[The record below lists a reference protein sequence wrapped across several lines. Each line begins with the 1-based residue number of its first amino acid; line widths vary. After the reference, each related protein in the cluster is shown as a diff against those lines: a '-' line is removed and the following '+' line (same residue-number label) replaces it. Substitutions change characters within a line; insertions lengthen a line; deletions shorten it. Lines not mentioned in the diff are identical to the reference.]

1 MTSEENNITN
11 LIKSK
16 NEKVENICYKEVHKI
31 KLDKRD
37 GNNPIVFNTKSIL
50 TNLVD
55 YSNAYIEFQFDI
67 KFATDAACTKANL
80 TLKNSHEMIS
90 ELKIELNNRIVSNES
105 NVNYSHIINHQLE
118 NSKNDDLIY
127 RNIDIHADVVKY
139 DDTNKDIFL
148 TENGDTMR
156 VTSNVFLKDISNFFK
171 NLHIPQKFSEFN
183 ITLRLVDSIYVTDQ
197 TGTSQTLVSDNLY
210 VDQIELHE
218 MEEIQFVKN
227 YNNFD
232 VNISFLENFV
242 MKDTQSITDGDFNVR
257 ANNCTNTN
265 DMFLILVKDDV
276 VGENNTHT
284 NTLRLPNKRAENLQL
299 YIGNQL
305 FQTGI
310 KSDIE
315 AYLELKKRSEFFDDL
330 IIDYNRFLN
339 NYTIYAFPINRY
351 SKRDKSTKY
360 INITGRGHDEQASK
374 TILIWRQMSN
384 INLKINNNSLE
395 IRKKY

>member
-1 MTSEENNITN
+1 MTNELNHIVN

-31 KLDKRD
+31 KLEKRD
-37 GNNPIVFNTKSIL
+37 GNNPIVFNTKTVLS
-50 TNLVD
+50 NLVD

-67 KFATDAACTKANL
+67 KFATVAACTKANL
-80 TLKNSHEMIS
+80 TLKNSYEMIS
-90 ELKIELNNRIVSNES
+90 ELKIELNNRIISNET
-105 NVNYSHIINHQLE
+105 NVNYSHLINHLLE

-127 RNIDIHADVVKY
+127 RNIDIHTGVVKY

-148 TENGDTMR
+148 TKNGNTMR
-156 VTSNVFLKDISNFFK
+156 VTCNVFLKDISNFFK
-171 NLHIPQKFSEFN
+171 NLNMPLKFSEFN

-197 TGTSQTLVSDNLY
+197 TDTSQTLVSASLY

-218 MEEIQFVKN
+218 MEEIEFVKN

-232 VNISFLENFV
+232 VNIPFLENFV
-242 MKDTQSITDGDFNVR
+242 IRDSQNITDNEFNIG

-265 DMFLILVKDDV
+265 DMFLMLVKDD
-276 VGENNTHT
+276 N
-284 NTLRLPNKRAENLQL
+284 NTLRLPNKQAKNLQI

-310 KSDIE
+310 KSDTE
-315 AYLELKKRSEFFDDL
+315 AYLELKKRSEFFDEF

-339 NYTIYAFPINRY
+339 NYTVYAFPINRY
-351 SKRDKSTKY
+351 SKKDKSTKC
-360 INITGRGHDEQASK
+360 INITGVGIDENASK
-374 TILIWRQMSN
+374 GILV
-384 INLKINNNSLE
+384 
-395 IRKKY
+395 

>member
-1 MTSEENNITN
+1 MTSELTQITN

-16 NEKVENICYKEVHKI
+16 NEKAENICYKEVHKI
-31 KLDKRD
+31 KLDQRD

-50 TNLVD
+50 SNLID

-67 KFATDAACTKANL
+67 KFATDAAYTKANV
-80 TLKNSHEMIS
+80 TLKNSYEMIS
-90 ELKIELNNRIVSNES
+90 ELKIELNNRIVSNET
-105 NVNYSHIINHQLE
+105 NVNYSHIINHLLE

-127 RNIDIHADVVKY
+127 RNIDIHAGVVKY
-139 DDTNKDIFL
+139 DDTNKDTFL
-148 TENGDTMR
+148 TKNGDTMR
-156 VTSNVFLKDISNFFK
+156 VTCNVFLKDISNFFK
-171 NLHIPQKFSEFN
+171 TLHIPLKFSEFN
-183 ITLRLVDSIYVTDQ
+183 ITLRLVDQIYVTDQ
-197 TGTSQTLVSDNLY
+197 VNTSQTLVSASLY
-210 VDQIELHE
+210 VDQVTLHE

-242 MKDTQSITDGDFNVR
+242 IRDSQNITNQEFNIG

-265 DMFLILVKDDV
+265 DMFLMLVEDT
-276 VGENNTHT
+276 N
-284 NTLRLPNKRAENLQL
+284 NTLRLPNKRAKNLQL

-305 FQTGI
+305 FHTGV
-310 KSDIE
+310 KSDLE
-315 AYLELKKRSEFFDDL
+315 SYLELKKRSEFFDEF

-360 INITGRGHDEQASK
+360 INIIGTGVGDKASK
-374 TILIWRQMSN
+374 GILVWRQMPN

-395 IRKKY
+395 IRKTY

>member
-1 MTSEENNITN
+1 MTNELTHITN

-16 NEKVENICYKEVHKI
+16 NEKVENIWYKEVHKI

-50 TNLVD
+50 SNLID

-67 KFATDAACTKANL
+67 KFATAAACTKANL
-80 TLKNSHEMIS
+80 TLKNSYEMIS

-105 NVNYSHIINHQLE
+105 NVNYSHILNHLLE

-127 RNIDIHADVVKY
+127 RNIDIHTGVVKY
-139 DDTNKDIFL
+139 ADTNKDIFL
-148 TENGDTMR
+148 TKNGDTMR
-156 VTSNVFLKDISNFFK
+156 VTCNVFLKDISNFFK
-171 NLHIPQKFSEFN
+171 NLHIPLKFSEFN
-183 ITLRLVDSIYVTDQ
+183 ITLRLVDQIYVTDQ
-197 TGTSQTLVSDNLY
+197 ANSTQTLVSANLY
-210 VDQIELHE
+210 VDQVELHE
-218 MEEIQFVKN
+218 MEEIQFIKN

-232 VNISFLENFV
+232 VNIPFLENFV
-242 MKDTQSITDGDFNVR
+242 IRDSQNITNQESNIG

-265 DMFLILVKDDV
+265 DMFLMLVEDT
-276 VGENNTHT
+276 N
-284 NTLRLPNKRAENLQL
+284 NTLRLPNKRAKNLQL
-299 YIGNQL
+299 YMGNQL
-305 FQTGI
+305 FLTGI
-310 KSDIE
+310 KSDLE
-315 AYLELKKRSEFFDDL
+315 SYLELRKRSEFFDEF

-360 INITGRGHDEQASK
+360 INITGTGVGDNASK
-374 TILIWRQMSN
+374 GILVWRQMSN

-395 IRKKY
+395 IRKTY

>member
-1 MTSEENNITN
+1 MTSELTQITN

-50 TNLVD
+50 SNLID
-55 YSNAYIEFQFDI
+55 YSNAYIEFKFVI
-67 KFATDAACTKANL
+67 KFATADACKKANL
-80 TLKNSHEMIS
+80 TLKNSYEMIS
-90 ELKIELNNRIVSNES
+90 ELKIELDNRIISNES
-105 NVNYSHIINHQLE
+105 NVNYSHIINHLLE

-127 RNIDIHADVVKY
+127 RNIDIHAGVVKY
-139 DDTNKDIFL
+139 AGTNKDTFR

-156 VTSNVFLKDISNFFK
+156 VTCNVFLKDISNFFK
-171 NLHIPQKFSEFN
+171 NLHMPLKFSEFN
-183 ITLRLVDSIYVTDQ
+183 ISLRLVDQIHVTDQ
-197 TGTSQTLVSDNLY
+197 ANTTQTLVSANLY
-210 VDQIELHE
+210 VDQVTLHE

-232 VNISFLENFV
+232 VNISFLESFV
-242 MKDTQSITDGDFNVR
+242 IRDSQNITNQEFNIG

-265 DMFLILVKDDV
+265 DMFLMLVEDT
-276 VGENNTHT
+276 N
-284 NTLRLPNKRAENLQL
+284 NTLRLPNKRAKNLQL

-310 KSDIE
+310 KSDLE
-315 AYLELKKRSEFFDDL
+315 SYLELKKRSEFFDEF

-360 INITGRGHDEQASK
+360 INIIGTGVGDKASK
-374 TILIWRQMSN
+374 GILVWRQMSN

-395 IRKKY
+395 TRKTY

>member
-1 MTSEENNITN
+1 MTSELNHIVN

-37 GNNPIVFNTKSIL
+37 GSNPIVFNTKTVLS
-50 TNLVD
+50 NLVD

-67 KFATDAACTKANL
+67 KFASADTCTKANL
-80 TLKNSHEMIS
+80 TLKNSYEMIS
-90 ELKIELNNRIVSNES
+90 ELKIELNNRIISNET
-105 NVNYSHIINHQLE
+105 NVNYSHLINHLLE

-127 RNIDIHADVVKY
+127 RNIDIHTGVVKY
-139 DDTNKDIFL
+139 NDTKKDVFL
-148 TENGDTMR
+148 TKNGDTMR
-156 VTSNVFLKDISNFFK
+156 VTCNVFLKDISNFFK
-171 NLHIPQKFSEFN
+171 NLNMPLKFSEFN
-183 ITLRLVDSIYVTDQ
+183 ITLRLVDQIYVTDQ
-197 TGTSQTLVSDNLY
+197 ANTTQTLVSASLY

-218 MEEIQFVKN
+218 IEEIEFVKN

-232 VNISFLENFV
+232 VNIPFLENFV
-242 MKDTQSITDGDFNVR
+242 IRDSQNITDNEFNIG

-265 DMFLILVKDDV
+265 DMFLMLVKD
-276 VGENNTHT
+276 NN
-284 NTLRLPNKRAENLQL
+284 NTLRLPNKRAKNLQL

-315 AYLELKKRSEFFDDL
+315 SYLELKKRSEFFDEF

-339 NYTIYAFPINRY
+339 NYTVYAFPINRY
-351 SKRDKSTKY
+351 SKKDKSTKY
-360 INITGRGHDEQASK
+360 INVTGVGVDNEASK
-374 TILIWRQMSN
+374 GILVWRQMSN
-384 INLKINNNSLE
+384 INLKINNNSLI
-395 IRKKY
+395 IRKTY

>member
-1 MTSEENNITN
+1 MTSELNHIVN

-37 GNNPIVFNTKSIL
+37 GSNPIVFNTKTVLS
-50 TNLVD
+50 NLVD
-55 YSNAYIEFQFDI
+55 YSNSYIEFQFDI
-67 KFATDAACTKANL
+67 KFASADACTKANL
-80 TLKNSHEMIS
+80 TLKNSYEMIS
-90 ELKIELNNRIVSNES
+90 ELKIELNNRIISNET
-105 NVNYSHIINHQLE
+105 NVNYSHLINHLLE

-127 RNIDIHADVVKY
+127 RNIDIHTDVVKY
-139 DDTNKDIFL
+139 NDTKKDVFL
-148 TENGDTMR
+148 TKNGDTMR
-156 VTSNVFLKDISNFFK
+156 VTCNVFLKDISNFFK
-171 NLHIPQKFSEFN
+171 NLNMPLKFSEFN

-197 TGTSQTLVSDNLY
+197 VGTSQTLVSASLY

-218 MEEIQFVKN
+218 IEEIEFVKN

-232 VNISFLENFV
+232 VNIPFLENFV
-242 MKDTQSITDGDFNVR
+242 IRDSQNITDNEFNIG

-265 DMFLILVKDDV
+265 DMFLMLVKD
-276 VGENNTHT
+276 NN
-284 NTLRLPNKRAENLQL
+284 NTLRLPNKRAKNLQL

-310 KSDIE
+310 KSDLE
-315 AYLELKKRSEFFDDL
+315 SYLELKKRSEFFDEF

-351 SKRDKSTKY
+351 SKKDKSTKY
-360 INITGRGHDEQASK
+360 INITGVGIDNGNSK
-374 TILIWRQMSN
+374 GILVWRQMSN
-384 INLKINNNSLE
+384 INLKINNNSLI
-395 IRKKY
+395 IRKTY

>member
-1 MTSEENNITN
+1 M
-11 LIKSK
+11 IKSK
-16 NEKVENICYKEVHKI
+16 IEKVENICYKEVHKI

-37 GNNPIVFNTKSIL
+37 SNNPIVFNTKSIL
-50 TNLVD
+50 SNLID

-80 TLKNSHEMIS
+80 TLKNSYEMIS

-105 NVNYSHIINHQLE
+105 NVNYSHIMNHLLE
-118 NSKNDDLIY
+118 NSQNDDLIY
-127 RNIDIHADVVKY
+127 RNIDIHAGVVKY
-139 DDTNKDIFL
+139 DDKKDVFL
-148 TENGDTMR
+148 TKNTGTMR
-156 VTSNVFLKDISNFFK
+156 ITCNVFLKDISNFFN
-171 NLHIPQKFSEFN
+171 NLHMPLKFSEFN
-183 ITLRLVDSIYVTDQ
+183 ITLKLVDSIYVTDQ
-197 TGTSQTLVSDNLY
+197 TGTSQTLVSASLY
-210 VDQIELHE
+210 VDQVTLHE

-242 MKDTQSITDGDFNVR
+242 MKDTQSITDGDFNVG

-265 DMFLILVKDDV
+265 DMFFMLVEDD
-276 VGENNTHT
+276 N
-284 NTLRLPNKRAENLQL
+284 NTLRLPNKRAKNLQI

-310 KSDIE
+310 KSDLE
-315 AYLELKKRSEFFDDL
+315 SYLELKKRSEFFDEF

-360 INITGRGHDEQASK
+360 INIIGTGVGDKASK
-374 TILIWRQMSN
+374 GILVWRQMSN

-395 IRKKY
+395 IRKTY